1 MIRVNNEF
9 NVQSM
14 ISKQNRIRIQSLP
27 TVTGKVG
34 RVAKGDHGIIS
45 EPCFEFTALDDEAG
59 NLTIGG
65 AIKGC
70 RLVQK
75 VIGESHN
82 TAAPFRT
89 VLTAGQYARF
99 ITDGVCT
106 IQRIVE

>member
-1 MIRVNNEF
+1 
-9 NVQSM
+9 M
-14 ISKQNRIRIQSLP
+14 ISKQNRIRIQNFP

-34 RVAKGDHGIIS
+34 RVMKGDHGIIG

-59 NLTIGG
+59 NLTVGG
-65 AIKGC
+65 AIKGH

-75 VIGESHN
+75 IIGESHN

-99 ITDGVCT
+99 ITDDVCA
-106 IQRIVE
+106 IQCIVE